1 MKLKNLAGDLHKKGE
16 LSKIEAM
23 KKLANQIEKDSN
35 GSLAGAFLTEG
46 LYGKYDT
53 IAIIANSK
61 DYENKQG
68 HVVYDNSKN
77 KAIFISDKELENM

>member
-1 MKLKNLAGDLHKKGE
+1 MKLENLAGDLHKKGE

-77 KAIFISDKELENM
+77 KAIFISDKELESM